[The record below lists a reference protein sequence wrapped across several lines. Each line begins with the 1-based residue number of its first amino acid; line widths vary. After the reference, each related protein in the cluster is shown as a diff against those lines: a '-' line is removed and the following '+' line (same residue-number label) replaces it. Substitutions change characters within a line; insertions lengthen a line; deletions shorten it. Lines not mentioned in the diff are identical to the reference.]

1 MNICSLVVHLRPES
15 AAAAQQALRDLPG
28 VEIHAAS
35 PDGRLVVTVEAE
47 SDGHASQI
55 HDLIAATPGVMS
67 AALVYHQFEPDPDQE
82 SCHGTADHLHA
93 P

>member
-1 MNICSLVVHLRPES
+1 MNISSLVVHVRPEC
-15 AAAAQQALRDLPG
+15 AAAAQQALRALPG

-35 PDGRLVVTVEAE
+35 ADGRLVVTVEAD

-55 HDLIAATPGVMS
+55 HDRIAATPGVMS